1 MVQTRLFPWRELLQ
15 ASQNHHRRAQQRV
28 GGPHINAHRPMP
40 GRAFIGNGDRDHRRP
55 SVMNAVDRRHTKN
68 IPDVRRNHQPAE
80 LKTARRRTL
89 DSRRFERPA
98 PMEKNSRP
106 RRAAE
111 GHILQRDRATTLA
124 GSPKTFPDFGRS
136 PRFSTVL
143 RGSWQFSPLRRHEAN
158 EAARRQASL
167 KQTVRADIFQIFN
180 RYPCVTRQSQAPR

>member
-1 MVQTRLFPWRELLQ
+1 MVQTRLFPWRELVQ
-15 ASQNHHRRAQQRV
+15 SSQNHHRRAQQRA

-55 SVMNAVDRRHTKN
+55 SVMNAVDR
-68 IPDVRRNHQPAE
+68 
-80 LKTARRRTL
+80 ARRRTT

-106 RRAAE
+106 HRAAE
-111 GHILQRDRATTLA
+111 GHILRRDRPTTLA
-124 GSPKTFPDFGRS
+124 GSSKTFPDFGRS

-143 RGSWQFSPLRRHEAN
+143 RGSWRFSPLRRHEAN

-167 KQTVRADIFQIFN
+167 KQTVSADIFQVSDS
-180 RYPCVTRQSQAPR
+180 YPCVARQSQAPR